1 MHNGTALPWCPP
13 SRDLPPVT
21 CCFGATHGIKRKR
34 TSVLHPTKPA
44 RMTSGRYTRRAC
56 SFSVVSCNVHQQ
68 KAVGWY
74 QRNVRNKFLSFCV
87 FKLIRL
93 KAYSAFKGDKVNEEI
108 ASLLTHQLINSPTYK
123 LTNSP
128 PHKPINSPTHNLITS
143 QICQHSIQN
152 SMHFAN
158 ATRHCSPP
166 LTTC

>member
-1 MHNGTALPWCPP
+1 MHNGIALHWFLP

-21 CCFGATHGIKRKR
+21 CYFGATHGIKRKR
-34 TSVLHPTKPA
+34 TSALHPTKPA
-44 RMTSGRYTRRAC
+44 RMISGRYTRRAL

-74 QRNVRNKFLSFCV
+74 QRNVRNRFISFCV

-93 KAYSAFKGDKVNEEI
+93 KAYSAFKGDKEEEKF
-108 ASLLTHQLINSPTYK
+108 ASLLTHQLINLKTQK
-123 LTNSP
+123 LKNVTTHN
-128 PHKPINSPTHNLITS
+128 PITSPTHNLITS
-143 QICQHSIQN
+143 QRCQHSIQN